1 MPDIQQLFGGPLQRD
16 PSFALNAAPSP
27 APAKAG
33 PLHRVQFVIELVG
46 PRTATAQQVKALL
59 QPNWFQALGQP
70 EIFVMAAADAVW
82 RPLRDTDIAGAYDSI
97 ALAWDMVKEGHKL
110 SKASAQHLL
119 GTAESF
125 AQAVGRRAMP
135 MPLPEDIDSAVRV
148 LGSLQENFDV
158 GVNLSV
164 LPQVAL
170 FPEKEIWIGCAA
182 LGLDLS
188 PNGLFEWK
196 AAGGPPVLGVGPL
209 TNYAGFSLSQVSA
222 GVVHEGLDVG
232 FSLPRSPDPMNGLE
246 ACFRVAEYLGR
257 RLQGVPVDEDDQP
270 LTERS
275 KATLREQ
282 LREGDR
288 ALRSAGI
295 VPGSAEALKL
305 FANV

>member
-1 MPDIQQLFGGPLQRD
+1 MADIQQLFGGPLQRD
-16 PSFALNAAPSP
+16 PSFALAAAPASP
-27 APAKAG
+27 PVRPG
-33 PLHRVQFVIELVG
+33 PLHRVQYVIELVG
-46 PRTATAQQVKALL
+46 PRTATAAQIKALL

-70 EIFVMAAADAVW
+70 AIFVMAAADASW
-82 RPLRDTDIAGAYDSI
+82 RPLVETDAAGAYDSI
-97 ALAWDMVKEGHKL
+97 ALAWDMVKDGHKL
-110 SKASAQHLL
+110 GKASAQHLL
-119 GTAESF
+119 HTAESF
-125 AQAVGRRAMP
+125 ANAVGRKAMP
-135 MPLPEDIDSAVRV
+135 MPPPDDVDSAVRV

-196 AAGGPPVLGVGPL
+196 AAGSEPVLGVGPL
-209 TNYAGFSLSQVSA
+209 TNYPGFSLAQVSA
-222 GVVHEGLDVG
+222 GVVHEGLDIG

-257 RLQGVPVDEDDQP
+257 RLGGVPVDEDDQP

-275 KATLREQ
+275 KATLRDQ

-295 VPGSAEALKL
+295 APGSAEALKL
-305 FANV
+305 FV